1 MQALK
6 DLFFGAVPLL
16 GHPDVQEVLDQSRL
30 IETPIGHDNGNLI
43 IPVKDGGAEI
53 EKLRAEN
60 AALQLELK
68 DVKRTHFKLSR
79 EFQPYI
85 DHMPVNPQELYG
97 QACSSDKVTVDSWRP
112 TWISNVKKCKAK
124 FGGFKSHGIG
134 QFLGKNAGGAAIVAG
149 SGPSL
154 KRNAEHLRNRPSSVP
169 LVSALHNYAYL
180 LDRGIVADY
189 YITLDAGHVVV
200 DEMSD
205 GGQESD
211 EFYWNSTKDKTLC
224 AFIGSDPD
232 LFEKWQ
238 GKIALFSAPIPDVD
252 VNKAMDDE
260 EPGFHQYISAG
271 GNVLGGSTY
280 FARTVLGAFTIV
292 WVGNDQAFSYDKQFY
307 DWDHGLNGTPGDHA
321 ITWPDVFGIAVK
333 TWPSYFNFKCWF
345 DFITNQVP
353 GIWINATEGGII
365 GSYREG
371 NIRSVKQMALCDV
384 MNMFRAHEGIKT
396 TFEGTQDPPMVL
408 F

>member
-1 MQALK
+1 MTSLK
-6 DLFFGAVPLL
+6 ELFFGALPLN
-16 GHPDVQEVLDQSRL
+16 GQPDVKEALVEENL
-30 IETPIGHDNGNLI
+30 IQVPAGHRNGNAI
-43 IPVKDGGAEI
+43 IPVRDGLAEI
-53 EKLRAEN
+53 ERLQAEN
-60 AALQLELK
+60 AALQAELSE
-68 DVKRTHFKLSR
+68 VKSTHFKIHR

-85 DHMPVNPQELYG
+85 DQMPIKPSDLYG

-112 TWISNVKKCKAK
+112 TWIANVRKCKEK
-124 FGGFKSHGIG
+124 FGGFREHGIG
-134 QFLGKNAGGAAIVAG
+134 QFLGKNSGGAAIVAG

-154 KRNAEHLRNRPSSVP
+154 KRNAEHLKNRPSSVP

-180 LDRGIVADY
+180 LDRGVVADY
-189 YITLDAGHVVV
+189 YITLDAGPVVL

-205 GGQESD
+205 GGQESK
-211 EFYWNSTKDKTLC
+211 EFYWDSTKDKTLC
-224 AFIGSDPD
+224 AFIGSDPQ
-232 LFEKWQ
+232 LWEKWQ
-238 GKIALFSAPIPDVD
+238 GRIVLFSAPIPDPE
-252 VNKAMDDE
+252 VNKAMEDE
-260 EPGFHQYISAG
+260 EPNFHQYISAG

-280 FARTVLGAFTIV
+280 FARAVLGAFTIV

-353 GIWINATEGGII
+353 GVWINATEGGIV

-371 NIRSVKQMALCDV
+371 NIRSIRQMALCDV
-384 MNMFRAHEGIKT
+384 IGMFRANEGIRT
-396 TFEGTQDPPMVL
+396 TFDGTQDPPMVL